1 MSFEKITF
9 NHASE
14 EGRGIVSASPALQST
29 IERFLASDQPELT
42 VGGRFLGVGRYST
55 VREIDGIAIKIS
67 SPTSSR
73 DTHESDLPRPPEDLL
88 KQFTYMQALGGYL
101 EAGDSDIIVPQQYF
115 AIRSPYNGFLL
126 GQQYMNGWE
135 EIGEWA
141 DRIFQPDERTAFETA
156 AVQIKSR
163 IIRAVANTALRHGLN
178 DLHLTKSGLHGGN
191 ILVPAG
197 AGAATDMPLCIIDQ
211 PRTHYK

>member
-9 NHASE
+9 NHATE
-14 EGRGIVSASPALQST
+14 EGRGIVLASPALQVT
-29 IERFLASDQPELT
+29 IERFLAASRPELA

-55 VREIDGIAIKIS
+55 VREIDGIAVKVS

-73 DTHESDLPRPPEDLL
+73 DTHESGLPRPPENLL
-88 KQFTYMQALGGYL
+88 KQFTYMQALGDYL
-101 EAGDSDIIVPQQYF
+101 EGGGSDIIVPQQYF

-126 GQQYMNGWE
+126 GQQCMNGWE

-141 DRIFQPDERTAFETA
+141 DRIFQPDEKTAFEA
-156 AVQIKSR
+156 AAEQIKSR
-163 IIRAVANTALRHGLN
+163 IIRVMTHTALRHGLN

-197 AGAATDMPLCIIDQ
+197 VGAATDMPLCIIDQ